1 VWLGNNEVNV
11 NVSKQNNFTKNNYNN
26 SEKYQ
31 KKQNGKNQSWQHNP
45 ENRKG
50 AKYPNQ
56 NTAQKYGQQRS
67 GSGGRATTSDARVM
81 AVAEGREAA
90 EGLRPATSVVAARV
104 QQGTEAVESPKR
116 ATSVVVEARRV
127 RLVAAAEEANGR
139 PAIAVRR
146 AAALPHAARAVRG
159 GRRAPQRW
167 IAQQWWG
174 SSSSG
179 GGSRGGGGGEDVGKQ
194 EIEKN
199 KG

>member
-1 VWLGNNEVNV
+1 MGSSVLGPGE
-11 NVSKQNNFTKNNYNN
+11 
-26 SEKYQ
+26 
-31 KKQNGKNQSWQHNP
+31 
-45 ENRKG
+45 
-50 AKYPNQ
+50 
-56 NTAQKYGQQRS
+56 GQPHLTH
-67 GSGGRATTSDARVM
+67 GVT

-90 EGLRPATSVVAARV
+90 QGLRPAISVVAARV

-159 GRRAPQRW
+159 GRRAPAAVDR
-167 IAQQWWG
+167 AAVVG
-174 SSSSG
+174 DPAAAEEVPVAAA
-179 GGSRGGGGGEDVGKQ
+179 GGEDVGKQ